1 MIVDP
6 SNRDPACSCNVRKP
20 LNRRKLIFAGISIEV
35 CAANSGDHSRG

>member
-20 LNRRKLIFAGISIEV
+20 LFAGISIEV